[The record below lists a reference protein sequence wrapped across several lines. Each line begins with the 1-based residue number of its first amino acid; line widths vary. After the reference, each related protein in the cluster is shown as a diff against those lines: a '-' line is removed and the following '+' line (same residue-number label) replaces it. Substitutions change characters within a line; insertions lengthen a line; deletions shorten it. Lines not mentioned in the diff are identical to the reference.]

1 MNLATEARQFL
12 RSTRS
17 GVLSS
22 FSAKFAGYPFGSV
35 MPFVLDHNCQPIVL
49 ISSIAEHTKNIIA
62 NPKVS
67 LLVFQSNNLKSAEDL
82 HANGRLTLIGEAV
95 QIDKDDADLMA
106 RYCRYFPESTGYLA
120 MHDFQFYRI
129 NIHQARYIAGF
140 GKMGWLAG
148 KELAGEEIVDL
159 KKAEKTATIAQL
171 ETSMIEHMN
180 ADHADSLLAY
190 CQHFQSVKPSRVSLI
205 GVDGDGFDIEAMIAD
220 GIKILRFTFDSPIF
234 DANSARM
241 AFAALAKTA
250 RA

>member
-1 MNLATEARQFL
+1 MNLAAEAKQFL

-22 FSAKFAGYPFGSV
+22 FSAKFSGYPFGSV

-129 NIHQARYIAGF
+129 NIAQARYVAGF

-159 KKAEKTATIAQL
+159 KNAEKTATIAQL

-190 CQHFQSVKPSRVSLI
+190 CQHFHSVKPSRVSLI
-205 GVDGDGFDIEAMIAD
+205 GVDSDGFDIEAIIND
-220 GIKILRFTFDSPIF
+220 DTKVLRFTFETPIF

-241 AFAALAKTA
+241 AFVELSKAA

>member
-1 MNLATEARQFL
+1 MSLALEAKQFL

-35 MPFVLDHNCQPIVL
+35 MPFVLGHDCQPIVL
-49 ISSIAEHTKNIIA
+49 ISTIAEHTKNIIA

-67 LLVFQSNNLKSAEDL
+67 LLVFAGAEDL
-82 HANGRLTLIGEAV
+82 HANGRLTLIGEAE
-95 QIDKDDADLMA
+95 QLDKNDADLMA

-129 NIHQARYIAGF
+129 HIAQARYIAGF
-140 GKMGWLAG
+140 GKMSWMAG
-148 KELAGEEIVDL
+148 DKLVHINPQSNEI
-159 KKAEKTATIAQL
+159 AAL

-180 ADHADSLLAY
+180 ADHIESMLLY
-190 CQHFQSVKPSRVSLI
+190 CQHFHGVTPNRVQLI
-205 GVDGDGFDIEAMIAD
+205 GVDSDGFDIEAVIAED
-220 GIKILRFTFDSPIF
+220 TKILRFNFAAPIF

-241 AFAALAKTA
+241 AFVALSKAA

>member
-1 MNLATEARQFL
+1 MSLALEAKQFL

-35 MPFVLDHNCQPIVL
+35 MPFVLGHDCQPIVL
-49 ISSIAEHTKNIIA
+49 ISTIAEHTKNIIA

-67 LLVFQSNNLKSAEDL
+67 LLVFAGAEDL
-82 HANGRLTLIGEAV
+82 HANGRLTLIGEAE
-95 QIDKDDADLMA
+95 QLDKNDADLMA

-129 NIHQARYIAGF
+129 HITQARYIAGF
-140 GKMGWLAG
+140 GKMSWMAG
-148 KELAGEEIVDL
+148 DEIVNINQPSN
-159 KKAEKTATIAQL
+159 EIAAL

-180 ADHADSLLAY
+180 ADHRDSILLY
-190 CQHFQSVKPSRVSLI
+190 CKHFHGITPSRVSLI
-205 GVDGDGFDIEAMIAD
+205 GVDCDGFDVEAVIAED
-220 GIKILRFTFDSPIF
+220 TKILRFTFEEPIF
-234 DANSARM
+234 DAISVRA
-241 AFAALAKTA
+241 AFVALSKAA